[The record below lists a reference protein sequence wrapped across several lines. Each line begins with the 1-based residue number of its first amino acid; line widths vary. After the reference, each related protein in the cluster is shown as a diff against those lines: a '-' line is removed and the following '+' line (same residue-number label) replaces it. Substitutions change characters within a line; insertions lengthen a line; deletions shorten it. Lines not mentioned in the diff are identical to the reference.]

1 MRGEGRGEE
10 RRGTSTGYKGG
21 ERKEGQGKG
30 KRREGRIEAGRK
42 GGRKETSLSPIHRV
56 LDIYVYPAERWVWAA
71 FKGQGGTQLD
81 VGFTRKA
88 CSQLFFSHWLPRT
101 VLERIGHLIF
111 VEGCLEGNKATAKV
125 SRGWASRVMDKKHL

>member
-56 LDIYVYPAERWVWAA
+56 LDIYIQQKDGFGQLSKARVGHSWTWALPGKLA
-71 FKGQGGTQLD
+71 LNSSSLTGCQGQCLSGSGT
-81 VGFTRKA
+81 
-88 CSQLFFSHWLPRT
+88 
-101 VLERIGHLIF
+101 
-111 VEGCLEGNKATAKV
+111 
-125 SRGWASRVMDKKHL
+125 